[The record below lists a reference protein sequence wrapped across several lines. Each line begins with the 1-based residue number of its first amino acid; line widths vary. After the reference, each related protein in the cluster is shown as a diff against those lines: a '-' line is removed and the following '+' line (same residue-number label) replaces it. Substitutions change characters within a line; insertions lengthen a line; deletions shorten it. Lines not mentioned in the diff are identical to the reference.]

1 MGKFPNAIGKLMN
14 DKLLATN
21 WEESKCCIW

>member
-1 MGKFPNAIGKLMN
+1 MGKFPNAIGKLMI

-21 WEESKCCIW
+21 WEESKYCDW